1 MEEEEEKVMEEKV
14 YVEAEEFEEVLDEIE
29 VEEG

>member
-1 MEEEEEKVMEEKV
+1 MEEEKVMEEKLV
-14 YVEAEEFEEVLDEIE
+14 VEEEIFEEVKDEIE

>member
-1 MEEEEEKVMEEKV
+1 MDEEKVMEEKID
-14 YVEAEEFEEVLDEIE
+14 VEEEIFEEVLDEIE

>member
-1 MEEEEEKVMEEKV
+1 MDEEKVMEEKV

>member
-1 MEEEEEKVMEEKV
+1 MEEEKVMEEKV

>member
-1 MEEEEEKVMEEKV
+1 MEEEKVMEEKV

-29 VEEG
+29 IEEG

>member
-1 MEEEEEKVMEEKV
+1 MEEEKVMEEKLV
-14 YVEAEEFEEVLDEIE
+14 VEKEEFEEVLDEIE